1 MPPPKSSAL
10 SFDSP
15 GMEKSEWLQIRI
27 TPELKE
33 KLKALADAEG
43 LSMSS
48 YIKRIITMAT
58 KEKEK

>member
-1 MPPPKSSAL
+1 MA
-10 SFDSP
+10 
-15 GMEKSEWLQIRI
+15 KSEWLQIRI

-48 YIKRIITMAT
+48 YIKRIITTAT